1 MLKTCWYRKFLLS
14 YLCWKEKK
22 KRHRVFIISTRCRF
36 SYVAPMPQS
45 RYAANGVGQI
55 LFCAVA
61 LPRNEMLGRKSRP
74 YRTMSVLYLI
84 CNIFSLLLH
93 NFNVFGVNTA
103 TIQNTILYFMGF
115 KPLLGGV
122 LIVVH
127 IWAILGFQYKIRNK
141 DFHLYYYLLGS
152 VACSHTTDFLER
164 NTAIC

>member
-1 MLKTCWYRKFLLS
+1 MPVSEIFVILPMLKGNKKTTDTEYLS
-14 YLCWKEKK
+14 FQL
-22 KRHRVFIISTRCRF
+22 
-36 SYVAPMPQS
+36 
-45 RYAANGVGQI
+45 GVGFI
-55 LFCAVA
+55 VCGWHY
-61 LPRNEMLGRKSRP
+61 LGVSQCLVENP
-74 YRTMSVLYLI
+74 VLSRTMSVLYFI
-84 CNIFSLLLH
+84 CNICCLNLLH

-152 VACSHTTDFLER
+152 VTCSHTTDFLER